1 MPMPTYN
8 CNGSNPPHDA
18 RYSQIGHTH
27 AGGSEAFPVGS
38 VFIGVVAT
46 NPGTLLGYGT
56 WAGFGSGRV
65 MVGRDGADADFDVA
79 EETGG
84 AKTNTPSAH
93 AGAAVANHVFTQ
105 PSGHSN
111 HVFTQS
117 AAHVFTQPSGHSNH
131 VFTQATAHS
140 TISKTT
146 TGSGTTLVSTAT
158 HAGSGVD
165 AHSAHAG
172 GAVDAHSGAGV
183 DAHSAHAGGAVDAHG
198 VTQPS
203 NHSALSVVQP
213 YIVCY
218 FWKRT
223 A

>member
-1 MPMPTYN
+1 MSFE
-8 CNGSNPPHDA
+8 CNSVAPPHDGY
-18 RYSQIGHTH
+18 YSKLGHTH
-27 AGGSEAFPVGS
+27 GGGSEAFPVGS

-84 AKTNTPSAH
+84 AKTATPSAH
-93 AGAAVANHVFTQ
+93 AGSAVANHVFTQ
-105 PSGHSN
+105 PG
-111 HVFTQS
+111 
-117 AAHVFTQPSGHSNH
+117 AHSNH

-140 TISKTT
+140 TVSKTT

>member
-1 MPMPTYN
+1 MSQFN
-8 CNGSNPPHDA
+8 CDGQNPPHDA

-27 AGGSEAFPVGS
+27 GAGSEAFPVGS

-46 NPGTLLGYGT
+46 NPGTLLGYGA
-56 WAGFGSGRV
+56 WSAFGAGRV
-65 MVGRDGADADFDVA
+65 LVGRDSGDPDFDVA
-79 EETGG
+79 EEVGG
-84 AKTNTPSAH
+84 SKTNTPSAH

-105 PSGHSN
+105 PAAHVFTQANAHSN
-111 HVFTQS
+111 HVFTQ
-117 AAHVFTQPSGHSNH
+117 ANAHSNH
-131 VFTQATAHS
+131 VFTQATAHTS
-140 TISKTT
+140 VATKQ
-146 TGSGTTLVSTAT
+146 GTAAGNVVTTAT

-172 GAVDAHSGAGV
+172 SGVDAHSGHSGSGV
-183 DAHSAHAGGAVDAHG
+183 DAHSGTGVDAHG
-198 VTQPS
+198 VTQPN
-203 NHSALSVVQP
+203 NHAALSVVQP